1 MAYGKPWYKEN
12 QQREQDTQRMALEG
26 LTPEQLKER
35 KQIELDQQKL
45 QMEQKKFEQQ
55 QQQIKAQAAQGL
67 NPDGSP
73 IAPEFKSMLDAA
85 GNLDSK
91 YNLAQWQNVMPDTAA
106 LDQYKQTALRGAGE
120 LSPWAKLQ
128 QQKMGVDQAQAL
140 DNAGAASSTSMMSAM
155 SNLAKTG
162 GLSGSARE
170 RAMSQAANAGMVN
183 RQTVGRQNMLD
194 TLNLK
199 AQDETNRMSGLQTLQ
214 GMQNTQA
221 DAQFRNAQQGQET
234 NKYNTGN
241 LLLETDRQRQF
252 TQDQW
257 KQKMQTWGA
266 NKSADAQAKASG
278 GGGGKK

>member
-1 MAYGKPWYKEN
+1 MAYGKPWYQENRDKEEAA
-12 QQREQDTQRMALEG
+12 RYKEQYGDQAQGYKDLD
-26 LTPEQLKER
+26 LKN
-35 KQIELDQQKL
+35 KQLDQQMKAFEL
-45 QMEQKKFEQQ
+45 QRTQAA
-55 QQQIKAQAAQGL
+55 AQAAKGL

-85 GNLDSK
+85 GNMQSK

-128 QQKMGVDQAQAL
+128 QQKMDVEQAQAL
-140 DNAGAASSTSMMSAM
+140 DNAGAASNTSMMSAM
-155 SNLAKTG
+155 SKLAQTG
-162 GLSGSARE
+162 GLSGGARE

-183 RQTVGRQNMLD
+183 RQQVGRQNMLD
-194 TLNLK
+194 TLNL
-199 AQDETNRMSGLQTLQ
+199 ASQDETQRMSGLQTLQ

-234 NKYNTGN
+234 NKFNTSN

-257 KQKMQTWGA
+257 KQKMETWAA
-266 NKSADAQAKASG
+266 NKSADAQARASG
-278 GGGGKK
+278 GGGKK